1 MSSSTSLYYF
11 VGQEGDMLVVDGW
24 ITVLRVWSRN
34 SLVRVEAGQMASGM
48 RQGQLIFLC
57 VT

>member
-1 MSSSTSLYYF
+1 MSSSTGLYYF

-34 SLVRVEAGQMASGM
+34 RLVRVEAGQMASGM
-48 RQGQLIFLC
+48 RQGQLIFC
-57 VT
+57 A